1 MSLRTRSW
9 VESMDDL
16 AQECFNAQD
25 LELLQELFVSV
36 LVQRT
41 VELELGLEN

>member
-9 VESMDDL
+9 VEAMVDL
-16 AQECFNAQD
+16 SKECFDAQD

-41 VELELGLEN
+41 VELELSLEN

>member
-1 MSLRTRSW
+1 
-9 VESMDDL
+9 MDDL

-25 LELLQELFVSV
+25 LELLQEIFVSV

-41 VELELGLEN
+41 VELELALEN